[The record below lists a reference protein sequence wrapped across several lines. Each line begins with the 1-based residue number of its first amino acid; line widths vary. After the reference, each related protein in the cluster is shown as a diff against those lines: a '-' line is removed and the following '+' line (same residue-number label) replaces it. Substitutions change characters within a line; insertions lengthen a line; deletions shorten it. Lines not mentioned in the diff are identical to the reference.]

1 MGINSSNEKKPE
13 EKNKEEKSKKR
24 PSKEVNPKE
33 EIESNF
39 KSLKFKFKFN

>member
-39 KSLKFKFKFN
+39 RLIKFKFKFN

>member
-24 PSKEVNPKE
+24 PSKEMNPKE

-39 KSLKFKFKFN
+39 KSLKFKFN